1 YARVCVLCSLLLLFV
16 SLKYDSYM
24 AVSHFFTQ
32 SFAFLLNTARSFG
45 LQGLGSRGQ
54 TRQCSIVWS
63 VLRASSRHETRR
75 GGHAEFR
82 IFIVIII
89 YLLMIYKFIF
99 I

>member
-1 YARVCVLCSLLLLFV
+1 MGSKEVSEKGKLGVQSVRDVFEILLFFFFFFFV
-16 SLKYDSYM
+16 SLKHDGYM

-63 VLRASSRHETRR
+63 ACPHSQVVGPVL
-75 GGHAEFR
+75 
-82 IFIVIII
+82 
-89 YLLMIYKFIF
+89 
-99 I
+99 

>member
-1 YARVCVLCSLLLLFV
+1 MKLHNIYDEIIATVLCWLLLLLFV
-16 SLKYDSYM
+16 SLKRDSYM

-63 VLRASSRHETRR
+63 ACPHSQVVGPVL
-75 GGHAEFR
+75 
-82 IFIVIII
+82 
-89 YLLMIYKFIF
+89 
-99 I
+99 